1 MTSETAADPDRL
13 MALHVAALFVSDAT
27 GRLLCVNDIG
37 QPAAP
42 RFYLGRT
49 PSSVV
54 CRIHA
59 DLPSDL
65 AAELIERARDEPPT
79 TELEAPPRHDRIYRE
94 LLSPYRQLWSGP
106 ALYCERPFELSRG
119 AVAVTRANADLLAGS
134 FDDWLDEVDARQPCY
149 CVLDRG
155 RPVSLCASARVTAE
169 AREAGVETLPDYRG
183 RGHAVAVVSAWA
195 AAVARLGALP
205 LYSTSWE
212 NHASQ
217 RVAAKC
223 GFTGYGSDY
232 HIT

>member
-1 MTSETAADPDRL
+1 MNSAAGQLLER
-13 MALHVAALFVSDAT
+13 HVAALFVSDRN
-27 GRLLCVNDIG
+27 GRLLSVNDVG

-49 PSSVV
+49 PGEVV
-54 CRIHA
+54 CHVRA
-59 DLPSDL
+59 DVPRGL
-65 AAELIERARDEPPT
+65 AAELIACARSEPPT
-79 TELEAPPRHDRIYRE
+79 ADLQTPPRHDRIYQE
-94 LLSPYRQLWSGP
+94 LLSPYQQLWSGP
-106 ALYCERPFELSRG
+106 ALHCERPSEPTRG
-119 AVAVTRANADLLAGS
+119 AVALTRANAHLLAGS
-134 FDDWLDEVDARQPCY
+134 FDDWLDEVDVRQPVY

-169 AREAGVETLPDYRG
+169 ACEAGVETLPDYRG